1 MKINERTEVK
11 LDLKTVI
18 SIVIIT
24 ASFVTMYFSLQADIE
39 EAKKLPPVVI
49 DRIEYDINRSWQSS
63 HVLKLEQEVKELK
76 DMVKE
81 LDKELH

>member
-18 SIVIIT
+18 SIVVIT

-76 DMVKE
+76 EMIKE

>member
-49 DRIEYDINRSWQSS
+49 DRIEYDINKSWQSS

-81 LDKELH
+81 LDK

>member
-76 DMVKE
+76 EMIKE

>member
-1 MKINERTEVK
+1 MKINEKTEIK

-18 SIVIIT
+18 SIIIIT

-39 EAKKLPPVVI
+39 EAKKLPPAAI

-76 DMVKE
+76 EMVKE

>member
-49 DRIEYDINRSWQSS
+49 DRIEYDINKSWQSS